1 MKSRQGYGLS
11 AVEVYGLVR
20 ATRIGD
26 GSEGD
31 AETVPSSYYI
41 SKAVMSA

>member
-1 MKSRQGYGLS
+1 MKSRQGYSLS

-26 GSEGD
+26 GSKED
-31 AETVPSSYYI
+31 AEMVPLLLLYI
-41 SKAVMSA
+41 